1 MKVIWASAA
10 EQDAAPKTDQASEL
24 EQPPESISTPVL
36 STPALPPGTQ
46 PALPTEFV
54 STPVAS
60 APDAAASTNSASID
74 SVTVVAGASAGV
86 TMAVVRP
93 PTQADVGF
101 VSVSVPKS
109 TATEGMGFRIP
120 LPLAVAGILN
130 AAANGQSTNATDS
143 SLLSP
148 GMANI
153 ELRAVVDGRSIPLPS
168 WLRYLPEQQTFEAL
182 AVPDGG
188 LPITIEITV
197 GGQRTLM
204 VISERPN

>member
-1 MKVIWASAA
+1 
-10 EQDAAPKTDQASEL
+10 
-24 EQPPESISTPVL
+24 
-36 STPALPPGTQ
+36 
-46 PALPTEFV
+46 
-54 STPVAS
+54 
-60 APDAAASTNSASID
+60 
-74 SVTVVAGASAGV
+74 
-86 TMAVVRP
+86 MAVVRQ
-93 PTQADVGF
+93 PTQADIGF

-120 LPLAVAGILN
+120 LPIAVAGVLN
-130 AAANGQSTNATDS
+130 AATNGQ
-143 SLLSP
+143 
-148 GMANI
+148 GVANV
-153 ELRAVVDGRSIPLPS
+153 ELRAVVDGRLIPLPS